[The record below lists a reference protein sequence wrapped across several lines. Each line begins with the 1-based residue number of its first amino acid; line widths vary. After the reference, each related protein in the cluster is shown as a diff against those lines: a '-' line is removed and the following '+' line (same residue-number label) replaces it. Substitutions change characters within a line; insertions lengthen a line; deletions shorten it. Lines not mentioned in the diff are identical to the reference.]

1 VKNAGSMKFI
11 QSINSISSNGLLR
24 EVSMDF
30 KKHPESGNKERY
42 KTSSEKNDTTRLY
55 LVAFTDVNRNGV

>member
-1 VKNAGSMKFI
+1 
-11 QSINSISSNGLLR
+11 
-24 EVSMDF
+24 MDF

-55 LVAFTDVNRNGV
+55 VVALMDVNRNRV